1 MCDYLKYER
10 KFDKNNFDLEHNK
23 ITIGEY
29 DERFRAIV
37 DEIRADE
44 RTKNGKEQTLSDI
57 HFQMEKPLSDKE
69 IKSLQNAF
77 GEIYERGKS
86 DGYKKAENDYHTQ
99 TEKDRQSSYDCGYEK
114 GKSDERR
121 KFAEWLEKEDLLTLW
136 HGDDDNETLSAEK
149 VLEMYEKEQ
158 KNG

>member
-86 DGYKKAENDYHTQ
+86 D
-99 TEKDRQSSYDCGYEK
+99 
-114 GKSDERR
+114 ERR
-121 KFAEWLEKEDLLTLW
+121 KFAEWLNENNYLHYVEYDEDKTIVDTLNV
-136 HGDDDNETLSAEK
+136 DMLIEQ
-149 VLEMYEKEQ
+149 YEKEQ
-158 KNG
+158 KNEKIRGV